1 MHVKTQGNGLFSHSF
16 LFPMVYRRYLLIIF
30 FLGFKIENVNDCSLQ
45 VYFLFVFSICEVASS
60 KMLVNFFFPY
70 LHLLCYGYRKS
81 SVSSWMTELRIFK
94 LLVKYVNDPFA
105 AAQFVN
111 ILLPIFKKKAL
122 NSGEDAPIMRL
133 RSRTALNLYSSQYL
147 NSFYLP
153 RLLLQK

>member
-1 MHVKTQGNGLFSHSF
+1 
-16 LFPMVYRRYLLIIF
+16 
-30 FLGFKIENVNDCSLQ
+30 
-45 VYFLFVFSICEVASS
+45 
-60 KMLVNFFFPY
+60 
-70 LHLLCYGYRKS
+70 
-81 SVSSWMTELRIFK
+81 MTELRIFK

-133 RSRTALNLYSSQYL
+133 RSRTSLNLYSSQYL

-153 RLLLQK
+153 RLLLQHIFLLLGWKESDLLLLFQHQSLDFYFLFLLLQTNVWKVYIS